1 MPARRGVRVRRGISR
16 GNRGRY
22 HRKYYGE
29 MGQVLENREM
39 DNGIGADLG
48 RAYFIEKHEYRC
60 LNEPSKHQIIP
71 TSAKE

>member
-1 MPARRGVRVRRGISR
+1 
-16 GNRGRY
+16 
-22 HRKYYGE
+22 

-48 RAYFIEKHEYRC
+48 RAYFIEKHEYCC
-60 LNEPSKHQIIP
+60 LNEPSKRQIIP